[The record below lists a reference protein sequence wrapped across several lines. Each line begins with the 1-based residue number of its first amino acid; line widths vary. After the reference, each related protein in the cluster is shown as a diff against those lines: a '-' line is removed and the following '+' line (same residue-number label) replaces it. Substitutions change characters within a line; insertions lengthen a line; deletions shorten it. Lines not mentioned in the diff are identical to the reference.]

1 MQKLLFGLMVILL
14 FSNCQKEKISTE
26 NNISD
31 LFYVENLG
39 VSMRVLVEGNI
50 ASKTILLFVHGGPG
64 SSSYFYNTDYIS
76 ENIED
81 KYAVAYWDQRMAG
94 ASQGNINANDLT
106 LENMTD
112 DMKKVI
118 QTLKARYGQEVGVF
132 ILGHSFGGMV
142 TTSFMTTKDNQ
153 KMVKGWIFFSAAHNY
168 PLNDSLSK
176 VDMMIAA
183 NEQISLGRKVAEWQE
198 ILNYCNALPA
208 GKFTLEQSNQLNTY
222 AHASESYFEEFKPFP
237 LVNYIINNN
246 VEQNYALS
254 SAVINIYRSVKS
266 DLNDALT
273 KVNFTSNLSDI
284 TTPILSIFGKYD
296 FICPAGLGEDLLN
309 RVSSTYKNH
318 VILPNSSHAGMFQ
331 DEKLFCDEINNF
343 IQLHR

>member
-1 MQKLLFGLMVILL
+1 MQKLLFSLL
-14 FSNCQKEKISTE
+14 VTFLLTYCQKEKISTE

-64 SSSYFYNTDYIS
+64 SSSYFYNSDYIS

-94 ASQGNINANDLT
+94 ASQGNINADNLT
-106 LENMTD
+106 LENMAED
-112 DMKKVI
+112 LKKVI
-118 QTLKARYGQEVGVF
+118 QTLKARYGQDVGIF

-142 TTSFMTTKDNQ
+142 TSSFMTTDDNQ

-168 PLNDSLSK
+168 SLNDSLSK
-176 VDMMIAA
+176 VDMISAA

-198 ILNYCNALPA
+198 ILNYCNGLPN
-208 GKFTLEQSNQLNTY
+208 GKLTLEQSDKLNTY
-222 AHASESYFEEFKPFP
+222 ARASESYFEEFKAFSF
-237 LVNYIINNN
+237 VKYIIDHG
-246 VEQNYALS
+246 VEQNYAIS
-254 SAVINIYRSVKS
+254 SAVINLYSSVKS
-266 DLNDALT
+266 GLNEALL
-273 KVNFTSNLSDI
+273 KFDFSPKLGLV

-296 FICPAGLGEDLLN
+296 YVCPSGLGIDLLS
-309 RVSSTYKNH
+309 RVSSTNKYH
-318 VILPNSSHAGMFQ
+318 VILPKSSHAGIFQ
-331 DEKLFCDEINNF
+331 DQELFCDEINKF